1 MPCKTARHVCH
12 LIYYSPMNTSMDG
25 SMNIIYDFMNKI
37 QKVKGCLL
45 RTFLFVNIVR
55 NFCQFFFKVL
65 KRLFR
70 NFFDNSR

>member
-1 MPCKTARHVCH
+1 
-12 LIYYSPMNTSMDG
+12 
-25 SMNIIYDFMNKI
+25 MNIIYDFMNKI